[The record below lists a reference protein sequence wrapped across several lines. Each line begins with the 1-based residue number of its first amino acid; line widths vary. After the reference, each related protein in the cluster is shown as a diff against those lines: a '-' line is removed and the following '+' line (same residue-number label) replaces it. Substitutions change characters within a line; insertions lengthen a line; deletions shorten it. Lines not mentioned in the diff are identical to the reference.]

1 MLDLTKMPE
10 KIRVELQ
17 LKDLFLFAEK
27 LLAARPEEEVP
38 TKQAEILTIT
48 EASDLLKLAK
58 QTLYQL
64 TSRRAIPFY
73 KKNKRIYFKR
83 TELIAWLEEG
93 KQKTQEQFDNEL
105 LSHIQ
110 NLSKSK
116 EL

>member
-10 KIRVELQ
+10 RIRVELQ
-17 LKDLFLFAEK
+17 LQDLLLFAEK
-27 LLAARPEEEVP
+27 LLDAKLDETIPNDLPEF
-38 TKQAEILTIT
+38 LTIS
-48 EASDLLKLAK
+48 EAADLLKLAK

-83 TELIAWLEEG
+83 TELLAWLEEG
-93 KQKTQEQFDNEL
+93 KQQTQQEFDEAL
-105 LSHIQ
+105 LAHIQ
-110 NLSKSK
+110 RIHQKR